1 LPFDFELF
9 SVLIIYF
16 HNKLY
21 RLVFFLYTFT
31 KIYFEMLSKAERTSQ
46 HILETVA
53 PVFNRLG
60 YASTSM
66 AEITKATCLTKGAIY
81 GNFENKE
88 KLALAS
94 FEYSIKRIS
103 NQIRTYTSKVKTP
116 IEKLYALT
124 DFYRNYHTYSRH
136 LGGCPILN
144 MGVDSKNNN
153 PDLLRRV
160 KEVIKEFQDNLVFLI
175 KKGIDAGDIKETV
188 DAKKYAYRIFAL
200 MEGSIFMTITMNDKS
215 YIDDMMDFIDEMI
228 DRELKK

>member
-1 LPFDFELF
+1 
-9 SVLIIYF
+9 
-16 HNKLY
+16 
-21 RLVFFLYTFT
+21 
-31 KIYFEMLSKAERTSQ
+31 MLSKAERTSQ

-66 AEITKATCLTKGAIY
+66 TEITKVTGMTKGAIY
-81 GNFENKE
+81 GNFVNKE

-103 NQIRTYTSKVKTP
+103 NQIRTYTGKVKTP

-124 DFYRNYHTYSRH
+124 DFYRNYHSYSQN

-153 PDLLRRV
+153 PDLLKRV
-160 KEVIKEFQDNLVFLI
+160 KEVIKDFQDNLVFLI
-175 KKGIDAGDIKETV
+175 KKGIDVGDIKETV

-200 MEGSIFMTITMNDKS
+200 MEGSIFMTITMNDKA
-215 YIDDMMDFIDEMI
+215 YIEDMMDFIDEMI
-228 DRELKK
+228 IRELKK

>member
-1 LPFDFELF
+1 
-9 SVLIIYF
+9 
-16 HNKLY
+16 
-21 RLVFFLYTFT
+21 
-31 KIYFEMLSKAERTSQ
+31 MLSKAERTSQ

-60 YASTSM
+60 YASASM
-66 AEITKATCLTKGAIY
+66 TEITKASGMTKGAIY

-88 KLALAS
+88 ELALAA

-116 IEKLYALT
+116 IEKLHALT
-124 DFYRNYHTYSRH
+124 EFYRNYHSYSQK

-153 PDLLRRV
+153 PGLLKRV

-175 KKGIDAGDIKETV
+175 KKGIDVGDIKESV
-188 DAKKYAYRIFAL
+188 DAKKYACRIFAL
-200 MEGSIFMTITMNDKS
+200 MEGSIFMTITMNDRT
-215 YIDDMMDFIDEMI
+215 YIEDMMDFIDEMI
-228 DRELKK
+228 NRELKK